1 MSKLYLTQC
10 VIGLMGLALA
20 GCAASDGE
28 VVKDS
33 SHSDKYGHMS
43 AIYLCGNDQLQTS
56 HTDDETKIAYKG
68 DKFSASRT
76 IQISDNAFLG
86 ETFRATH
93 NGDVIIFKGK
103 GHDVTLTI
111 NDDVIMCE
119 KLSCIPLGE
128 VH

>member
-20 GCAASDGE
+20 G
-28 VVKDS
+28 
-33 SHSDKYGHMS
+33 
-43 AIYLCGNDQLQTS
+43 QTS